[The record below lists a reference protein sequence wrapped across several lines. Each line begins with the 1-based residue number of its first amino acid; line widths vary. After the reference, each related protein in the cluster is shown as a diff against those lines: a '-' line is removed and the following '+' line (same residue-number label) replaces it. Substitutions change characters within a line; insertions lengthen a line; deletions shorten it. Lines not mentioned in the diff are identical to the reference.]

1 MHIVAEVAVEDGRL
15 ELLGQVAV
23 WYYEDNL
30 DQTEIAQRIDRSRSM
45 ISRMLNEA
53 RELGLVEIRVK
64 FPFKTD
70 QELETR
76 LADVFNLTQAPIL
89 ADPPVNDYPALLRR
103 LGRLG
108 AQYLQDILHDNIKIS
123 IGWGAS
129 LHQLVQSLPSTPL
142 QNASVVQ
149 IMGSA
154 GHSDPMIDGSEL
166 ARWLSQKLGAGHRY
180 LPAPLFLKN
189 EATAQTLLSDPL
201 IAETLNL
208 ARQVDVALVGIGPL
222 DSTLSG
228 LYRTGYFT
236 EADIEAL
243 KRAGVVGDVIGRLL
257 DIHGNIAD
265 VPINYCIVGQ
275 DLESLKQVPMV
286 IGIAG
291 SPMKAPAI
299 LAGLRSGCLNTLITD
314 AITAEAILEMHTN
327 N

>member
-1 MHIVAEVAVEDGRL
+1 MEDDRL
-15 ELLGQVAV
+15 ELLGQVAA

-53 RELGLVEIRVK
+53 RDLGLVEIRVK
-64 FPFKTD
+64 FPLKTN

-76 LADVFNLTQAPIL
+76 LGEVFNLSQARVL
-89 ADPPVNDYPALLRR
+89 AETPSHDYPTLLRR

-108 AQYLQDILHDNIKIS
+108 AQYLQNILHDNIKIS

-142 QNASVVQ
+142 HNALVVQ

-166 ARWLSQKLGAGHRY
+166 ARWLAQKLGAGHRY

-189 EATAQTLLSDPL
+189 ESAAQALLNDPV
-201 IAETLNL
+201 IADTLNL
-208 ARQVDVALVGIGPL
+208 ARQVDVALVGIGPV

-236 EADIEAL
+236 EADTETL
-243 KRAGVVGDVIGRLL
+243 KQAGVVGDVIGHLL
-257 DIHGNIAD
+257 DINGKVAS
-265 VPINYCIVGQ
+265 VPINNCIIGQ
-275 DLESLKQVPMV
+275 DLASLKQIPVV

-291 SPMKAPAI
+291 SLMKVSAI
-299 LAGLRSGCLNTLITD
+299 LAALRTGCLNVLITD
-314 AITAEAILEMHTN
+314 AATAEAVLEGHTR
-327 N
+327 

>member
-1 MHIVAEVAVEDGRL
+1 MEDDRL
-15 ELLGQVAV
+15 ELLGQVAA

-64 FPFKTD
+64 FPLKTN

-76 LADVFNLTQAPIL
+76 LCDVFNLSQARVL
-89 ADPPVNDYPALLRR
+89 ADPPVNDYPTLLRR

-108 AQYLQDILHDNIKIS
+108 AQYLQHILRDNIKIS

-129 LHQLVQSLPSTPL
+129 LHQLVHSLPSTPL
-142 QNASVVQ
+142 QNALVVQ

-166 ARWLSQKLGAGHRY
+166 ARWLAQKLGAEHRY
-180 LPAPLFLKN
+180 LPAPLILKN
-189 EATAQTLLSDPL
+189 EATVQALLSDPL
-201 IAETLNL
+201 IADTLNL
-208 ARQVDVALVGIGPL
+208 ASQVDVALVGVGPV

-236 EADIEAL
+236 ESDTEAL
-243 KRAGVVGDVIGRLL
+243 KQAGAVGDIIGRLL
-257 DIHGNIAD
+257 DINGNIAD
-265 VPINYCIVGQ
+265 VPLNCCIIGQ
-275 DLESLKQVPMV
+275 ELASLKQIPLV

-291 SPMKAPAI
+291 SLMKVSAI
-299 LAGLRSGCLNTLITD
+299 LAVLRSGCLDVLITD
-314 AITAEAILEMHTN
+314 AITAEAVLEIHIS
-327 N
+327 

>member
-1 MHIVAEVAVEDGRL
+1 MEDGRL

-23 WYYEDNL
+23 WYYEDNM

-53 RELGLVEIRVK
+53 RDLGLVEIRVK

-70 QELETR
+70 QDLEAR
-76 LADVFNLTQAPIL
+76 LCDVFNLSQARVLAAPPI
-89 ADPPVNDYPALLRR
+89 NDYPTLLRR

-108 AQYLQDILHDNIKIS
+108 AQYLQDILHDDIKIS

-129 LHQLVQSLPSTPL
+129 LHQLVQSLPGTPL

-166 ARWLSQKLGAGHRY
+166 ARWLSQKLGAEHRY
-180 LPAPLFLKN
+180 LPAPLIVKN
-189 EATAQTLLSDPL
+189 EAIAQALLSDSL
-201 IAETLNL
+201 IANTLTL
-208 ARQVDVALVGIGPL
+208 ARQVDVALVGIGPV

-236 EADIEAL
+236 EADMDAL
-243 KRAGVVGDVIGRLL
+243 KQAGVVGDIIGRLL
-257 DIHGNIAD
+257 DRNGNLAD
-265 VPINYCIVGQ
+265 VPINCCIIGQ
-275 DLESLKQVPMV
+275 DLETLKQIPQV

-291 SPMKAPAI
+291 SPMKVLAI
-299 LAGLRSGCLNTLITD
+299 LAALRSGCLDALITD
-314 AITAEAILEMHTN
+314 AQTAEAILELHTG
-327 N
+327 

>member
-1 MHIVAEVAVEDGRL
+1 MDDNRL
-15 ELLGQVAV
+15 ELLGQVAT

-53 RELGLVEIRVK
+53 RDLGLIEIRVK
-64 FPFKTD
+64 FPLKTD

-76 LADVFNLTQAPIL
+76 LRDVFNLAQARVLAEPPI
-89 ADPPVNDYPALLRR
+89 DDYPTLLRR
-103 LGRLG
+103 LGRLT

-129 LHQLVQSLPSTPL
+129 LHQVVQSLPSTPL
-142 QNASVVQ
+142 QNALVVQ

-166 ARWLSQKLGAGHRY
+166 ARWLSQKLMAKHQY
-180 LPAPLFLKN
+180 LPAPLIVKN
-189 EATAQTLLSDPL
+189 ETIAQALLSDPR
-201 IAETLNL
+201 IADTLTL
-208 ARQVDVALVGIGPL
+208 ANHVDIALLGIGPI

-236 EADIEAL
+236 KADTEAL
-243 KRAGVVGDVIGRLL
+243 KQAGVVGDLIGWLL
-257 DIHGNIAD
+257 DINGNLAD
-265 VPINYCIVGQ
+265 VPINCCIIGQ
-275 DLESLKQVPMV
+275 DLESLKQIPTV

-291 SPMKAPAI
+291 SPMKVPAI
-299 LAGLRSGCLNTLITD
+299 LAALRSGCLDVLITD
-314 AITAEAILEMHTN
+314 AVTAEAVLEMHTG
-327 N
+327 